1 VRLAVAL
8 IVLAILAAAVLSSH
22 QHKPF
27 LLLVDEA
34 EATMIVCNPT
44 PTPELIR
51 WHKQRINRT

>member
-1 VRLAVAL
+1 VRLAIAL
-8 IVLAILAAAVLSSH
+8 IVLALLAAALLSSH

-27 LLLVDEA
+27 PMLVDEA

>member
-1 VRLAVAL
+1 VKRA
-8 IVLAILAAAVLSSH
+8 AILIFVAIAAAALLSSH

-27 LLLVDEA
+27 PMLVDEA